1 MKKVIN
7 ESTIKSIIRETL
19 INYLKESKSF
29 NLPKSD
35 VMENEE
41 MLPEE
46 DMEGNEIMEDMITT
60 SFNDAF
66 KKAMN
71 EISDDLAAR
80 ASAAAY
86 QKNRSKQGGLFN
98 RYALDTANSGTK
110 NNEGI
115 IAYSTKEI
123 SYKNAYNNVV
133 RIFSDGQ
140 VEVAGSV
147 INLKDDFKPNE
158 GLKTSDKV
166 VARKIAKWWNT
177 YANVSENSKSI
188 GSDWHIW
195 AKL

>member
-1 MKKVIN
+1 
-7 ESTIKSIIRETL
+7 
-19 INYLKESKSF
+19 
-29 NLPKSD
+29 
-35 VMENEE
+35 MENEE

-177 YANVSENSKSI
+177 YANVS
-188 GSDWHIW
+188 
-195 AKL
+195 